1 MAPVGTVGTKEI
13 LELLAE
19 RGLQVH
25 REKIADTSDMLGLD
39 TREVEANWCPRR
51 WLPAEAELIV
61 LAIELSKQ
69 WNLSNE
75 AIRTL
80 LTNGGKS
87 FEPLVE
93 RLSTSLKAFVDV
105 AELVTADTERWKES
119 RVGSRARTAYKASA
133 A

>member
-1 MAPVGTVGTKEI
+1 MALVGTVGTKEI
-13 LELLAE
+13 LQLLAE
-19 RGLQVH
+19 RDLRVH

-61 LAIELSKQ
+61 LAIELKS
-69 WNLSNE
+69 WNLSND

-80 LTNGGKS
+80 LTDGGES
-87 FEPLVE
+87 IGPLVQ
-93 RLSTSLKAFVDV
+93 RLGTSLKAFVEA
-105 AELVTADTERWKES
+105 AELVTADTERWKEA